1 MFKTLPCVSVNCI
14 CFTAQLVS
22 KQTTQIH
29 NKVTIQIHRHLYT
42 DTGTQ
47 LVSAAYAD
55 TQQGDN
61 TDTHIHRYRYS
72 WWAAYV
78 DTQQGDN
85 DQHFDHQYS
94 QEWKIT
100 SAQLCELCML
110 TITTIWNKSLGRC
123 GAQELSVVK
132 MHVQLYCALL
142 ALCSSGIELF

>member
-1 MFKTLPCVSVNCI
+1 MWANRRCPRNRHASTLPCVSVNCI

-61 TDTHIHRYRYS
+61 
-72 WWAAYV
+72 
-78 DTQQGDN
+78 

-100 SAQLCELCML
+100 PAQLCELCVL
-110 TITTIWNKSLGRC
+110 TITVI
-123 GAQELSVVK
+123 
-132 MHVQLYCALL
+132 
-142 ALCSSGIELF
+142 